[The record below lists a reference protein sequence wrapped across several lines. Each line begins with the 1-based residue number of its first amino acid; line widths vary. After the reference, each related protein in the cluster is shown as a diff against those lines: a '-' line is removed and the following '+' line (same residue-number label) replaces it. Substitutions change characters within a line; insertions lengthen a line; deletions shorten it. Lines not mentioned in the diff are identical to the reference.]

1 MTQLKRK
8 VTLKKKQSKTNA
20 NSPRRSKGIIAIV
33 IATIVVI
40 ATIFAFLNY
49 NKRKCNSNNYNSDT
63 IVSTIQVSYDKDT
76 ITESINASE
85 TIETSHFAN
94 NGHNNFEQIATEQ
107 IEEKAIQV
115 IRGDYG
121 NGEERKNKLGSEYKV
136 IQKRVNEMYR
146 DGLVN

>member
-20 NSPRRSKGIIAIV
+20 NSPRRSKGIIAIA

>member
-20 NSPRRSKGIIAIV
+20 NSQRRSKGIIAIA

-40 ATIFAFLNY
+40 AIIFAFLNY

-107 IEEKAIQV
+107 IEEMAIQV